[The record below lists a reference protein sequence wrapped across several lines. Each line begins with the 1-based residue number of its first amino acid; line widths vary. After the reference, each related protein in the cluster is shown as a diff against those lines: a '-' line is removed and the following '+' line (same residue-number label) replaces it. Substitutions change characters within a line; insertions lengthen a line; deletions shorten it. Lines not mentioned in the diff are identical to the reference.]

1 VREEEAMNAL
11 EELVDAV
18 VVSEIVVVRLVLKGS
33 AVDLLVE

>member
-1 VREEEAMNAL
+1 MNAL